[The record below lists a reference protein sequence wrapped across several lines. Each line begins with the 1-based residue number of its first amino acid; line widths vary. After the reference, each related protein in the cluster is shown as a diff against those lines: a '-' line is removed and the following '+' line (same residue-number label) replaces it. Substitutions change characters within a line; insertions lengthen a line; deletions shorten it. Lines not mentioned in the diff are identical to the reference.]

1 MDFKFE
7 LIIIITACLVAV
19 SSSIIGCFLILRKM
33 AMVGDAIS
41 HSVLPGIVIAFI
53 LGGKLGSWYLLV
65 GAAVFGIITT
75 FLIEFFNKKGGMQHD
90 ATIGVVFTS
99 LFAFGIILVT
109 VYARDVD
116 IDQDCVLYGE
126 LDHVAFEEGITLFGQ
141 IIPYTIVRLSVMLV
155 GVITLVVIGYRGL
168 FLTTFDPAYAA
179 TLGISVMAW
188 HYMLMASVSLSTVLS
203 FGSVGA
209 ILVVAFLITPPAT
222 AYLLTDKLKPMIFLS
237 VGFGITGSVIGYYF
251 ATAIDGATSAAIA
264 SVLGAQFILVFVGKM
279 VERKYF
285 NKLEVASE

>member
-1 MDFKFE
+1 MDF
-7 LIIIITACLVAV
+7 IIILTACLVAV

-41 HSVLPGIVIAFI
+41 HSVLPGIVIAFMM
-53 LGGKLGSWYLLV
+53 GGRLGSWYLLV
-65 GAAVFGIITT
+65 GAAAFGIITT

-126 LDHVAFEEGITLFGQ
+126 LDHVTFEEGILLGNFLV
-141 IIPYTIVRLSVMLV
+141 PYTVIRLSVMVLLV
-155 GVITLVVIGYRGL
+155 LALVIVGYRGL

-179 TLGISVMAW
+179 TIGISVMAW
-188 HYMLMASVSLSTVLS
+188 HYTLMAAVSLSTVLS

-222 AYLLTDKLKPMIFLS
+222 AYLLTDNLKRMLLLA
-237 VGFGITGSVIGYYF
+237 VGFGISGSIIGYYF

-264 SVLGAQFILVFVGKM
+264 SILGLQFIIVFVWKM
-279 VERKYF
+279 VEKKYLATVS
-285 NKLEVASE
+285 N

>member
-1 MDFKFE
+1 MD

-19 SSSIIGCFLILRKM
+19 TSSIIGCFLILRKM

-41 HSVLPGIVIAFI
+41 HSVLPGIVIAFMM
-53 LGGKLGSWYLLV
+53 GGKLGSWYLLV

-99 LFAFGIILVT
+99 LFALGIILVT

-126 LDHVAFEEGITLFGQ
+126 LDHVAIEDGVHLSGL
-141 IIPYTIVRLSVMLV
+141 IIPYTVIRLSVMLLC
-155 GVITLVVIGYRGL
+155 VIALVIIGYRGL
-168 FLTTFDPAYAA
+168 FLTTFDAAYAA
-179 TLGISVMAW
+179 TIGISVMSW
-188 HYMLMASVSLSTVLS
+188 HYILMAAVSLSTVLS

-222 AYLLTDKLKPMIFLS
+222 AYLLTDKLKQMIFLS
-237 VGFGITGSVIGYYF
+237 VLFGITGSIIGYYF

-264 SVLGAQFILVFVGKM
+264 SVLGMQFIVVFVWKV
-279 VERKYF
+279 VEKRFSRK
-285 NKLEVASE
+285 ETVAQ